1 MADTTIHRAK
11 TADWTIKLEDEE
23 LRAAHVYVGHADD
36 LHAALDAAWLL
47 QRSYESP
54 VVIYDNR
61 DGEPRATARINV
73 EWLED

>member
-1 MADTTIHRAK
+1 MADTIRRAK
-11 TADWTIKLEDEE
+11 AADWTIKLEDEE
-23 LRAAHVYVGHADD
+23 LRSAQAYVGHADD

-61 DGEPRATARINV
+61 DGEPRRCARVNV
-73 EWLED
+73 EWLDD